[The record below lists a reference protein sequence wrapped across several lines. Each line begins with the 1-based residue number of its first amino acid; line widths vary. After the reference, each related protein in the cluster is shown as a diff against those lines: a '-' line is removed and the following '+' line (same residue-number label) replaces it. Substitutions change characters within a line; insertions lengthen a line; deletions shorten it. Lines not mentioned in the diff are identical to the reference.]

1 MTYKIKI
8 FIAFYLIMSLSSI
21 SNSYGQINRDDTAV
35 LRTFLE
41 SRPIVYVDT
50 VDGSIND
57 LTYRLNIMLAKAAIT
72 DIRTNNRNKLILT
85 KTEKAYLRANV
96 GKKTV
101 WSNDLFPGGKCI
113 TSDTVMPYLRIE
125 RMKARVKTENALA
138 DKDSAIVREISA
150 NKAYVF
156 YFTKPIYFRNKT
168 LCFIT
173 CVALCGSNCGHS
185 QTCFLKKDNDEWHKW
200 IIIESGEF

>member
-101 WSNDLFPGGKCI
+101 WGKDLFPDAKCI
-113 TSDTVMPYLRIE
+113 TSDSMRPYLRNEIIT
-125 RMKARVKTENALA
+125 ARVKIEKALA
-138 DKDSAIVREISA
+138 NKDTVTLREIRA
-150 NKAYVF
+150 NRAYVF
-156 YFTKPIYFRNKT
+156 YFTKPIYLRNKT

-173 CVALCGSNCGHS
+173 CVALCGPECGHS
-185 QTCFLKKDNDEWHKW
+185 QTCFLKKENNEWHTLVVV
-200 IIIESGEF
+200 SAGEF